1 MHAMSASGARR
12 VLLNVDSDS
21 ETQDSTKIT
30 PPRSASMRPKLLR
43 QALQEHTRS
52 AYRKAIL
59 GAAEGIILRDGYR
72 SAKIADIAKTTGV
85 SVGTLYNYFDS
96 KQAVLDAL
104 LEYHRSRFIA
114 HVERP
119 FDADEPLKQLRQ
131 LVARACEFAE
141 QNEALFKLHAA
152 AIDSSSSVRQLVIPS
167 AQNQWLRW
175 NIEKL
180 LRMAADESRVSSDVP
195 MPSLVWVLNGLLLSL
210 FADWCQHPDSVSL
223 KQ

>member
-1 MHAMSASGARR
+1 
-12 VLLNVDSDS
+12 
-21 ETQDSTKIT
+21 
-30 PPRSASMRPKLLR
+30 
-43 QALQEHTRS
+43 
-52 AYRKAIL
+52 L

-104 LEYHRSRFIA
+104 LEYHRSCFIA
-114 HVERP
+114 HVEQP

-152 AIDSSSSVRQLVIPS
+152 AIDSSSGARQLVIPS
-167 AQNQWLRW
+167 VQDQWLRS

-180 LRMAADESRVSSDVP
+180 LRLAADESRVRSDVL
-195 MPSLVWVLNGLLLSL
+195 MASLVWVLNGLLLSL

-223 KQ
+223 KQRADELVSLFLQGACPR

>member
-1 MHAMSASGARR
+1 
-12 VLLNVDSDS
+12 
-21 ETQDSTKIT
+21 
-30 PPRSASMRPKLLR
+30 MRPKLLR
-43 QALQEHTRS
+43 QALQEHTRA

-104 LEYHRSRFIA
+104 LEYHRSCFIA
-114 HVERP
+114 HVEQP

-152 AIDSSSSVRQLVIPS
+152 AIDSSSGARQLVIPS
-167 AQNQWLRW
+167 VQDQWLRS

-180 LRMAADESRVSSDVP
+180 LRLAADESRVRSDVL
-195 MPSLVWVLNGLLLSL
+195 MASLVWVLNGLLLSL
-210 FADWCQHPDSVSL
+210 FADWCHHPDSVSL
-223 KQ
+223 KQRADELVSLFLQGACPR